1 MRAPARAAQPTP
13 SRRCPRA
20 QVPRHEGAER
30 LALKPPGRHGLAE
43 PSLAGPSKS
52 LIRAGRTRSGPP
64 EALVFA
70 RVSAPDPY
78 AYSPYGTP
86 YTAAPPEP
94 MPTAPRP
101 RLLIAVPVLMVLAA
115 LPFLLFGALF
125 VAAPVA
131 GIAQEVLASPNMQTA
146 GATEALVVSAV
157 RVLGGV
163 ILGVALLYLV
173 FGFLAFAGR
182 NWARITTAVLTGGF
196 ALLLVAGLV
205 VSGGA
210 IDTITLAS
218 VLLVLILG
226 AVAILFSPGANAW
239 YAARR

>member
-1 MRAPARAAQPTP
+1 M
-13 SRRCPRA
+13 
-20 QVPRHEGAER
+20 
-30 LALKPPGRHGLAE
+30 
-43 PSLAGPSKS
+43 
-52 LIRAGRTRSGPP
+52 
-64 EALVFA
+64 
-70 RVSAPDPY
+70 SAPDPY

-94 MPTAPRP
+94 VPTAPRP

-131 GIAQEVLASPNMQTA
+131 GIAQEVLASPNMQAA
-146 GATEALVVSAV
+146 GATEALVVVGRTGAGRGDPRRRAALPASSASSPSP
-157 RVLGGV
+157 
-163 ILGVALLYLV
+163 
-173 FGFLAFAGR
+173 GR
-182 NWARITTAVLTGGF
+182 NWARIATAVLTGGF
-196 ALLLVAGLV
+196 ALLLVAALV